1 MQAPNDNNMYATTD
15 YAVNTRGRI
24 HWGAIMAGTVTGLF
38 FQLLLSL
45 FGIAIGLT
53 VIDVN
58 SNVSAVAL
66 TASTATWLIITTLI
80 SVFIG
85 AYASGRFAGFVSR
98 FDGLLHGIVTL
109 SLLTVLSVFLM
120 STGASSLVNSGL
132 TYSLQAART
141 PQGQVLMNSGQA
153 TGAASAIQNLTPQ
166 ERLNLQQQADKY
178 ATTAAWLT
186 FITGILS
193 LIVAGYG
200 GLIGFKSRIGH
211 TAKPVIAP

>member
-1 MQAPNDNNMYATTD
+1 MQAPNDNNIYATTD

-24 HWGAIMAGTVTGLF
+24 HWGAIMAGTVIGLF

-85 AYASGRFAGFVSR
+85 AYASGRFAGFVSK
-98 FDGLLHGIVTL
+98 FDGFLHGIATL

-141 PQGQVLMNSGQA
+141 PQGQVIMNSGQA
-153 TGAASAIQNLTPQ
+153 TGAASAIQNLTAQ
-166 ERLNLQQQADKY
+166 ERLNLKQQADKY

-186 FITGILS
+186 FVTGILS

-211 TAKPVIAP
+211 TTKPVIAP